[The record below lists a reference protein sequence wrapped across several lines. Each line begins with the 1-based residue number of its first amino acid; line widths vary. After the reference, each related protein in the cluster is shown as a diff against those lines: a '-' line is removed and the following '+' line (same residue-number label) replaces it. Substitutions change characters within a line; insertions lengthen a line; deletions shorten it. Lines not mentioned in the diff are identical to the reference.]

1 MKDYCKK
8 EKWQQLSGRL
18 PVYGIKI
25 DSQLVDT
32 VQNYSDHAVPM
43 TNLMLRMNL
52 ITPLTADNRKEILDV
67 IAETEEPLSKTK
79 KYRFGDQWALRF

>member
-1 MKDYCKK
+1 
-8 EKWQQLSGRL
+8 
-18 PVYGIKI
+18 
-25 DSQLVDT
+25 
-32 VQNYSDHAVPM
+32 M